1 MRIILF
7 LLIACNLAFSQQST
21 IILNNVTYSNDSVYI
36 YKYSDLITKK
46 LIPIASGIVSKD
58 GTFTCNYMQQQTALL
73 VIPLHYYNI
82 ILYSE
87 PSKKYELLIP
97 NKKTLDVADELNPY
111 FKPTEITPGMA
122 NSDTNDLN
130 FLINK
135 FDENYNA
142 FLNKNFTTAYHYAR
156 KAFTDS
162 AINSIS
168 QKFIYSNNE
177 FLKIYM
183 KYKFN
188 MLKYMA
194 YERDNNYIAKYYFNN
209 EQIFLN
215 NDSYM
220 EMFNEIFKNYLSFSS
235 VKKWGENI
243 YNDIAKAKSPTALRV
258 TLKNNPALSN
268 DTLIDLIILKGIYDA
283 LYNKNTEYQIF
294 PQKQLLMTLDSMTIC
309 AKTVELKQIANN
321 IKQKYS
327 YLNSGSKAPIFSML
341 NQDSVRISLSDLKG
355 KYLYIYFTDL
365 RSYSTK
371 TELDLLK
378 IISEK
383 YKNNIEVVTVCCK
396 SNLNKTKA
404 YLTETDYKWQF
415 LTPDNTK
422 QTLNEYN
429 IKALPSY
436 ILSDPYGNIVL
447 NQAPPPDLSFEK
459 IFISILKSRN

>member
-1 MRIILF
+1 
-7 LLIACNLAFSQQST
+7 
-21 IILNNVTYSNDSVYI
+21 
-36 YKYSDLITKK
+36 
-46 LIPIASGIVSKD
+46 
-58 GTFTCNYMQQQTALL
+58 
-73 VIPLHYYNI
+73 
-82 ILYSE
+82 
-87 PSKKYELLIP
+87 
-97 NKKTLDVADELNPY
+97 
-111 FKPTEITPGMA
+111 
-122 NSDTNDLN
+122 
-130 FLINK
+130 
-135 FDENYNA
+135 
-142 FLNKNFTTAYHYAR
+142 
-156 KAFTDS
+156 
-162 AINSIS
+162 
-168 QKFIYSNNE
+168 
-177 FLKIYM
+177 
-183 KYKFN
+183 
-188 MLKYMA
+188 
-194 YERDNNYIAKYYFNN
+194 
-209 EQIFLN
+209 
-215 NDSYM
+215 
-220 EMFNEIFKNYLSFSS
+220 MFNEIFKNYLSFSS